1 MNFAQPGQN
10 GAVAGGAGAT
20 SSSDWVEMTDQNTQ
34 RPYYYHRK
42 TGQTSWTKPE
52 ATEGEAGA
60 TSAAADAPIAPAAGG
75 ESGHVAAD
83 ASGGADGLADGIA
96 AVSLSS

>member
-1 MNFAQPGQN
+1 
-10 GAVAGGAGAT
+10 
-20 SSSDWVEMTDQNTQ
+20 MTDQNTQ

-52 ATEGEAGA
+52 AKEGDATAPAGA
-60 TSAAADAPIAPAAGG
+60 TAADGTAAGGVAADSAAAAVGVDAGNAA
-75 ESGHVAAD
+75 EDS
-83 ASGGADGLADGIA
+83 LADGIA